1 MRDHTSRLKSFD
13 LGSMSDCTSHA
24 LGVRALESFPSNFK
38 RWFPDQ
44 HSSQSKVSVE
54 NVVSDYGFGYLLRW
68 VGANPEPVRIDNPI
82 SAHFNST
89 STWTFDFTGRVSI
102 FTVGRKE

>member
-1 MRDHTSRLKSFD
+1 MRDHVSRLKNID
-13 LGSMSDCTSHA
+13 LESMSDCTPHA
-24 LGVRALESFPSNFK
+24 SGLRASEGFPRNFK
-38 RWFPDQ
+38 RLFPGQ

-54 NVVSDYGFGYLLRW
+54 NVVSDYGFGYRLRW

>member
-1 MRDHTSRLKSFD
+1 MKYHTSRLKIFSS
-13 LGSMSDCTSHA
+13 GSMSDCTPHA
-24 LGVRALESFPSNFK
+24 SGVRASERILQYFK

-44 HSSQSKVSVE
+44 PSSQSKVSVE

-68 VGANPEPVRIDNPI
+68 VGANPEPVRVDNPI
-82 SAHFNST
+82 SAHFNSI

-102 FTVGRKE
+102 FTVL

>member
-1 MRDHTSRLKSFD
+1 MRDHTSRLKNFD
-13 LGSMSDCTSHA
+13 SGSMSVCTPHA
-24 LGVRALESFPSNFK
+24 LGVRALESFPLNFK

-82 SAHFNST
+82 SAHFNSI

-102 FTVGRKE
+102 FTVREK